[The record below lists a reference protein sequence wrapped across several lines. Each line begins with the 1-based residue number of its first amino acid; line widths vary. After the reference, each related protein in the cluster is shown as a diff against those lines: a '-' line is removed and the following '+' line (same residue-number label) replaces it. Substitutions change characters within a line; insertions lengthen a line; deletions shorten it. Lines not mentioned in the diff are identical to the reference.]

1 MLTWNRKLPANASFM
16 LWPVWHSQ
24 TVFEG
29 QKNDGLEPGWSLA
42 RSAWAGS
49 HRHNTILWSGDIGG
63 TWEVLQDQ
71 LRAGLNMQLTYP

>member
-1 MLTWNRKLPANASFM
+1 M

-29 QKNDGLEPGWSLA
+29 AKAAGGEPSWSLA

-49 HRHNTILWSGDIGG
+49 HLHNT
-63 TWEVLQDQ
+63 VVVK
-71 LRAGLNMQLTYP
+71 